1 MRASK
6 LISPAVPLEEFP
18 PTDWQALRCIM
29 AAVLY
34 AEIRHEMFLQ
44 HNLEDVPAKQIYKN
58 VFQAVDGLITESQ
71 NGG

>member
-6 LISPAVPLEEFP
+6 LISPALPLKEP

-29 AAVLY
+29 AAILY

-44 HNLEDVPAKQIYKN
+44 HNLGEVPAKQIYKN